1 MQRGGVVS
9 VVVTVYDAENSL
21 EKREEEEKRTEKKS
35 TKRKDKRK
43 ERIREEK
50 SLFSRKHSPYRI
62 TALDSTEKTYSADN
76 GLFIYK

>member
-1 MQRGGVVS
+1 MAS
-9 VVVTVYDAENSL
+9 VVVAVYDAENSL

-50 SLFSRKHSPYRI
+50 SLLYRNHSSCRI
-62 TALDSTEKTYSADN
+62 TALE
-76 GLFIYK
+76 

>member
-1 MQRGGVVS
+1 MVP
-9 VVVTVYDAENSL
+9 VVVTVYDTENSL

-50 SLFSRKHSPYRI
+50 SLYSRNYPPYRI
-62 TALDSTEKTYSADN
+62 TALRLTEQTY
-76 GLFIYK
+76 